1 MPSVTEVYQECLS
14 RKPIVLSFEVSKDGP
29 GCLGPIER
37 VEVNPRS
44 SLLQKFAALFGGMVN
59 ATALDL
65 DTVVVQSFDA
75 LEQTSR
81 NARPAHL
88 GDAFDLWGT
97 EDGHDARND
106 GDRDPNPATTLDE
119 PKVIGIVKKK
129 LRH

>member
-1 MPSVTEVYQECLS
+1 MPSVTEVYQEGLS
-14 RKPIVLSFEVSKDGP
+14 RKPVVLSFEVSKDGP

-65 DTVVVQSFDA
+65 DTVVVQSFDP
-75 LEQTSR
+75 LEQSSW

-88 GDAFDLWGT
+88 SNTFDLWGT

-106 GDRDPNPATTLDE
+106 GDRDSYPAPTLD
-119 PKVIGIVKKK
+119 
-129 LRH
+129 